1 MTGMART
8 TGTRLDFD
16 QHLAQSIADIL
27 GTPKGTRVMRRAY
40 GSDIP
45 DLIDAPINGET
56 VVDLYQAVAESVGQ
70 WEPRLILTRVQV
82 LAATPG
88 HLTLALDGEVT
99 GRAISVN
106 VEVAA

>member
-1 MTGMART
+1 MTGMARD
-8 TGTRLDFD
+8 TGTRLGFNT
-16 QHLAQSIADIL
+16 HLAQSIADIL

-70 WEPRLILTRVQV
+70 WEPRLTLTRVQV
-82 LAATPG
+82 LDAAPG
-88 HLTLALDGEVT
+88 HLTLALDGDVT
-99 GRAISVN
+99 GRPTSLS

>member
-1 MTGMART
+1 
-8 TGTRLDFD
+8 
-16 QHLAQSIADIL
+16 
-27 GTPKGTRVMRRAY
+27 MRRAY

>member
-8 TGTRLDFD
+8 TGTRLTFD
-16 QHLAQSIADIL
+16 AHLAQSIADIL
-27 GTPKGTRVMRRAY
+27 GTPKGTRVMRRDY

-45 DLIDAPINGET
+45 ALIDAPINSET

-70 WEPRLILTRVQV
+70 WEPRLTLTRVQV
-82 LAATPG
+82 LDATPG

-99 GRAISVN
+99 GRATSLT
-106 VEVAA
+106 VEVTA